1 MFKQKQIQKNPPRIA
16 IVSLMAIA
24 TAVILVFTL
33 TPWNFVPVQ
42 VTEEV
47 TVLGITEHGCVGE
60 SQYGTVVVVPQ
71 CSAQVGDVVTVQFQ
85 TGLFSVTG
93 TSGSYQITNM
103 PFTAQA
109 NVSSVGSIREY
120 GQTGQAGFSYLSG
133 GGTTLVIYATT
144 TSAQVNNP
152 YFYGTITYRVN

>member
-47 TVLGITEHGCVGE
+47 TVLGITEYGCVGE

-71 CSAQVGDVVTVQFQ
+71 CSAQVGDVVTATFNVPAMEMNSYYEKLQDRVDMVQ
-85 TGLFSVTG
+85 
-93 TSGSYQITNM
+93 
-103 PFTAQA
+103 P
-109 NVSSVGSIREY
+109 
-120 GQTGQAGFSYLSG
+120 
-133 GGTTLVIYATT
+133 
-144 TSAQVNNP
+144 
-152 YFYGTITYRVN
+152 

>member
-1 MFKQKQIQKNPPRIA
+1 MFKQKQIRKNPPRIA

-71 CSAQVGDVVTVQFQ
+71 CSSQVGDVVTATFNVPSMEMNSYYEKLQDRVDMVQ
-85 TGLFSVTG
+85 
-93 TSGSYQITNM
+93 
-103 PFTAQA
+103 P
-109 NVSSVGSIREY
+109 
-120 GQTGQAGFSYLSG
+120 
-133 GGTTLVIYATT
+133 
-144 TSAQVNNP
+144 
-152 YFYGTITYRVN
+152 